1 MMRVSNVDLH
11 WQQNLPVSRL
21 HASLSARQQDV
32 ADLKADR
39 HRRVVSIGEDGNL
52 VGACEVPCCHV
63 VRAKGCSTEDV
74 GPESN
79 FLHAGGTRLCQ
90 LERCVGSQ
98 CDVTVGIVVYDADG
112 VLVVVD
118 QLPVAAVPVEA
129 GEGGSIILEV
139 LKTSARGEIGG
150 GVSLNLR
157 DQHLPLLSA
166 IHGQGDLNCEEVS
179 AQVFDGEVEVLT
191 GEHTTELVRKNLV
204 GDRVRS
210 HDCHRFIRAASRYWS
225 SDVKLDKVNPDLL
238 NRGGRLVDRP
248 SVHCV
253 GARYLHIGD
262 ARCCGCRCGC
272 GCGEEYSWSHSSC
285 SS

>member
-39 HRRVVSIGEDGNL
+39 HCRVVSIGEDGNL
-52 VGACEVPCCHV
+52 VGACEVPCCHAV
-63 VRAKGCSTEDV
+63 CAKSCSTEDV

-79 FLHAGGTRLCQ
+79 FVHASAAAVRCQ
-90 LERCVGSQ
+90 LERCVGGQ
-98 CDVTVGIVVYDADG
+98 CNVTVGIVVHDADR

-118 QLPVAAVPVEA
+118 QHAVAAVPVEA
-129 GEGGSIILEV
+129 GEGGSILLEV
-139 LKTSARGEIGG
+139 LETSARGKIGG
-150 GVSLNLR
+150 GVSLDLR

-166 IHGQGDLNCEEVS
+166 IHGQSDLNCEEVS
-179 AQVFDGEVEVLT
+179 AEVLDGEVDVLS

-204 GDRVRS
+204 GDGVRS

-262 ARCCGCRCGC
+262 AR
-272 GCGEEYSWSHSSC
+272 
-285 SS
+285 

>member
-39 HRRVVSIGEDGNL
+39 HCRVVSIGEDGNL

-74 GPESN
+74 GPECN
-79 FLHAGGTRLCQ
+79 FVHAGGTRLCQ
-90 LERCVGSQ
+90 LERCVGGQ
-98 CDVTVGIVVYDADG
+98 CDVTVGIVVH
-112 VLVVVD
+112 D

-139 LKTSARGEIGG
+139 LETSARGEIGG

-166 IHGQGDLNCEEVS
+166 IHGQGDLNSEEVS
-179 AQVFDGEVEVLT
+179 AEVLDGEVEVLT

-210 HDCHRFIRAASRYWS
+210 HDCHRFIRAASKLWCS
-225 SDVKLDKVNPDLL
+225 NVKLDKVNPDLL

-253 GARYLHIGD
+253 GA
-262 ARCCGCRCGC
+262 
-272 GCGEEYSWSHSSC
+272 
-285 SS
+285 